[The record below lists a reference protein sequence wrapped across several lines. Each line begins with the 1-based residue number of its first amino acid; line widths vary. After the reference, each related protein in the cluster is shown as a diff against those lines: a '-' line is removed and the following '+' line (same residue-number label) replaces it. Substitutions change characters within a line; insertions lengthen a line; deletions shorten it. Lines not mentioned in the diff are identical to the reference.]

1 VATSRP
7 LNEWFQPEL
16 GEGVWNFPGCSHF
29 GWFSRCNDYSRRNF
43 WGLFGLWNMSL
54 LCPIKLGLPWVG
66 QRKWYKI
73 SWFGELEDITNVTK
87 VGVEI
92 ECVHSSE
99 RVDWQFDMQ
108 LLLCNVHYSA
118 VKREKSLMKCVNAI
132 DSRKL

>member
-1 VATSRP
+1 
-7 LNEWFQPEL
+7 
-16 GEGVWNFPGCSHF
+16 
-29 GWFSRCNDYSRRNF
+29 
-43 WGLFGLWNMSL
+43 MSL
-54 LCPIKLGLPWVG
+54 LCPIKLALPWVG

-108 LLLCNVHYSA
+108 RLLCNVHYSA
-118 VKREKSLMKCVNAI
+118 VKQEKSLMKCVNAI